1 MYHGQI
7 FHDYRCKVKP
17 TWIWYIIIISFYS
30 PKYCYCNDYLKTLP
44 DTATIHHNNYMYF
57 EVYLSLTITRNA
69 TLVIKYNETVLRIY
83 TSMFRPKIEHFRHGI
98 SSSVISSSALGQ
110 YLIRTKLKLGLTF
123 QLMINI

>member
-1 MYHGQI
+1 
-7 FHDYRCKVKP
+7 
-17 TWIWYIIIISFYS
+17 
-30 PKYCYCNDYLKTLP
+30 
-44 DTATIHHNNYMYF
+44 MYF

-110 YLIRTKLKLGLTF
+110 YLIRTKLKLGADVSTDDQHLKEVF
-123 QLMINI
+123 RSRVRSSANISDQ